1 MILQAAR
8 PPHLVPATRL
18 AHAGSALA
26 GLCLAVVIAVAP
38 LPSAAQEVAF
48 SGLKAD
54 PTQPVTVDADNLTVN
69 QGDGSALFTGKVVV
83 VQGDMKLSADRVQV
97 EYAQGQSAIESLHA
111 TGNVILASP
120 TEAARANEAL
130 YTIGT
135 GQVVMTGN
143 VLLTQGENTMSGQKL
158 VVNLSTGIGTM
169 GGRVSTTFTPG
180 QKGGN

>member
-1 MILQAAR
+1 MFPQAVR
-8 PPHLVPATRL
+8 PFRL
-18 AHAGSALA
+18 APAAVRPVVSGLAPVLTLVLTLAMAGA
-26 GLCLAVVIAVAP
+26 AP
-38 LPSAAQEVAF
+38 AQEVAF
-48 SGLKAD
+48 SGLRAD

-69 QGDGSALFTGKVVV
+69 QADGSAVFTGKVVV
-83 VQGDMKLSADRVQV
+83 VQGDMTLSADRVQV
-97 EYAQGQSAIESLHA
+97 EYAQDRKAIDSLHA

-120 TEAARANEAL
+120 TEAARGAEAV

-143 VLLTQGENTMSGQKL
+143 VLLTQGENTMSGQNL
-158 VVNLSTGIGTM
+158 VVNLSTGTGTM